1 MAHYEMY
8 VCLKKAT
15 YESAMPSILQPKLG
29 WKIEDSN
36 KPTNSN
42 TVAEIKTW
50 LDSKSISYSGVTLKA
65 DLLELVNNSGPT
77 EDYTPTW
84 KEATFAG
91 KLGAPRASH
100 DGAFTIVKGEF
111 SMRTGELT
119 AITALGASQDYPNN
133 SVLTKTEAQ
142 TLVNSSTF
150 TGV

>member
-15 YESAMPSILQPKLG
+15 YESAMPSILQ
-29 WKIEDSN
+29 
-36 KPTNSN
+36 
-42 TVAEIKTW
+42 A
-50 LDSKSISYSGVTLKA
+50 A
-65 DLLELVNNSGPT
+65 
-77 EDYTPTW
+77 
-84 KEATFAG
+84 FAG

-100 DGAFTIVKGEF
+100 DGAFIIVKGEF

-142 TLVNSSTF
+142 TLANSSTF
-150 TGV
+150 TGA